1 MSARLQEQSEWNS
14 KFVRGLEGPYKTFW
28 FWLKSACD
36 HGGVWEVDI
45 EMAKMIT
52 GQQLITQ
59 EGAELFFKSKITVV
73 CDGDKWLLN
82 DFCEEQ
88 FKTRELNEA
97 NTYHRGAIRILEKVG
112 AFKNKIYTLKEQK
125 QKPLYSGSEATKEK
139 EKIKYKEKTIEIE
152 SFLPREEIEVDE
164 PKQPKQ
170 PKKSKEKPEQKTF
183 LTPFVQA
190 FRDFKEMRV
199 KIRKPLTERAIG
211 MIHTEL
217 EKLAPGNDDVKILI
231 LNQSVMNSWPGVF
244 PLKIKSVPIAQAT
257 TSKTENIINIATA
270 AQYQEPA

>member
-45 EMAKMIT
+45 EMARMMT
-52 GQQLITQ
+52 GQQSITQ
-59 EGAELFFKSKITVV
+59 DGAELFFKSKITVV
-73 CDGDKWLLN
+73 YDGDKWLLN

-112 AFKNKIYTLKEQK
+112 AFKNEIYTLKEQK
-125 QKPLYSGSEATKEK
+125 PKPLCRGSEATKEK
-139 EKIKYKEKTIEIE
+139 IKFKDKTIEDE
-152 SFLPREEIEVDE
+152 NFLTRDEIEIDE
-164 PKQPKQ
+164 LKQQ
-170 PKKSKEKPEQKTF
+170 KKSKKESEPKTF

-217 EKLAPGNDDVKILI
+217 EKLAPGNEDVKILI

-244 PLKIKSVPIAQAT
+244 PLKIKSVPGASAQ
-257 TSKTENIINIATA
+257 SKTENIINIATA

>member
-112 AFKNKIYTLKEQK
+112 AFKNEIYTLKEQK
-125 QKPLYSGSEATKEK
+125 TKPLCSSLEAAKEK
-139 EKIKYKEKTIEIE
+139 EKIKFKEKTIKDE
-152 SFLPREEIEVDE
+152 SFLPSEEIEFD
-164 PKQPKQ
+164 QPKQ
-170 PKKSKEKPEQKTF
+170 PKKSKEKPEPKTF

-199 KIRKPLTERAIG
+199 KIKKPLTERAIG

-217 EKLAPGNDDVKILI
+217 EKLAPGNDDMKILI
-231 LNQSVMNSWPGVF
+231 LNQSTMNSWQDVYA
-244 PLKIKSVPIAQAT
+244 LKIKSVPVAQAQ
-257 TSKTENIINIATA
+257 SKTENIINIATA
-270 AQYQEPA
+270 AQYQDPA